1 MCKRILFAAALFS
14 GAACAQTVDIN
25 GKDFISGAGD
35 ERLADIARQAAAS
48 GKKLV
53 VTAPTYW
60 QDKVAAKLHA
70 GAANANVQMSEG
82 FFENVLVRVEDAKA
96 SPAKPDT
103 AKADAA
109 RAEQA
114 RADQARA
121 DAARA
126 ESVRS
131 EAAREEAER
140 ADAARAEAARAEAAK
155 AEAARAEAARI
166 EAARVEA
173 ARVEAARVAAEKAA
187 VAQAE
192 EAKVQ
197 AAKAAQNHLAQIKQ
211 GMEKNLNEGRP
222 ADGTISVEQL
232 QKDDVL
238 FVDESVRGVVRRG
251 GARAQLFWLDGDLNL
266 DRVELIPDGPNR
278 YKLAEPVRNL
288 ANPVLRSHEANVH
301 FTGAVPPADS
311 AERKSLQ
318 QQFAEGRDITG
329 TLRPADLR
337 QGDVIYL
344 GKGAAVVTR
353 RSGNEMLRSWLDGEL
368 SLGQSGLLKQSAGAY
383 RVLTDTV
390 K

>member
-103 AKADAA
+103 TKADAA
-109 RAEQA
+109 KAEQA
-114 RADQARA
+114 KADQARA

-126 ESVRS
+126 DSVRS

-155 AEAARAEAARI
+155 AEAARAEAAR
-166 EAARVEA
+166 VEA

-187 VAQAE
+187 AAQAE
-192 EAKVQ
+192 DAKVQ

-251 GARAQLFWLDGDLNL
+251 GAHAQLFWLDGDLNL
-266 DRVELIPDGPNR
+266 DRVELIPDGANR
-278 YKLAEPVRNL
+278 YKLAEPVRNV
-288 ANPVLRSHEANVH
+288 ANPVLRTHEANVH
-301 FTGAVPPADS
+301 FIGAVPAADS

-318 QQFAEGRDITG
+318 QQYAEGRDITG
-329 TLRPADLR
+329 ALRTADLR
-337 QGDVIYL
+337 QGDIIYL

-353 RSGNEMLRSWLDGEL
+353 RSGNELLRNWFDGEL
-368 SLGQSGLLKQSAGAY
+368 NLGQSGLLKQSAGTY